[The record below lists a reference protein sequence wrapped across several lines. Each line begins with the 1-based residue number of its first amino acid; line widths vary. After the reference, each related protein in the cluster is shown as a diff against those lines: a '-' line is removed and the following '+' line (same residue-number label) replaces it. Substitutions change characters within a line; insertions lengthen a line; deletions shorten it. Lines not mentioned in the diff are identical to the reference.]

1 MRATPANLARVA
13 QDAAAR
19 LHGPIHLRFVGT
31 VDRAVLEGLA
41 KEAVAAGAAPLIASV
56 RDAY

>member
-1 MRATPANLARVA
+1 VRATPANLARLA

-19 LHGPIHLRFVGT
+19 LHGSIHLRFVGS
-31 VDRAVLEGLA
+31 VDHAALEGLA
-41 KEAVAAGAAPLIASV
+41 KEAVVAGAAPLIASV